1 MNGHAEN
8 EEFARLIDALNPWLG
23 EVVIIGGWAHRLYRI
38 HPVAQ
43 EIAYGPIGTLD
54 TDVAIPARLNV
65 QGDDLRER
73 LVANGFEEER
83 LGQDKPPATHYRLR
97 DAETGFYAEFL
108 TPLFGADE
116 GRDGKP
122 KATKRIAGVVSQQLR
137 HLEMLLDDPWT
148 VEIGEHNGYPV
159 ASSKQ
164 VRIANP
170 VGFLAHK
177 ILIRS
182 KRTRQK
188 FAKDILYIHDTLET
202 FGAQLEELSAE
213 WNTKVK
219 RRIHPKNSRKIER
232 AAEELFGEVS
242 DEIREAARIDAAR
255 NLSPEAVR
263 ERCNFGLRQILGNEV

>member
-1 MNGHAEN
+1 M
-8 EEFARLIDALNPWLG
+8 
-23 EVVIIGGWAHRLYRI
+23 
-38 HPVAQ
+38 
-43 EIAYGPIGTLD
+43 
-54 TDVAIPARLNV
+54 
-65 QGDDLRER
+65 QGDDLRKR

-83 LGQDKPPATHYRLR
+83 LGQDKPAATHYRLR
-97 DAETGFYAEFL
+97 DAETGFYSEFL

-116 GRDGKP
+116 ARDGKL

-148 VEIGEHNGYPV
+148 VEIGEHNGFPV

-177 ILIRS
+177 ILTHS

-202 FGAQLEELSAE
+202 FGAQLEELKTE
-213 WNTKVK
+213 WNRKVK
-219 RRIHPKNSRKIER
+219 RRVHAKSVRKIER
-232 AAEELFGEVS
+232 AAADLFGEVT
-242 DEIREAARIDAAR
+242 DEIREAARIDATR

-263 ERCNFGLRQILGNEV
+263 ERCSFGLRQIFSN

>member
-1 MNGHAEN
+1 
-8 EEFARLIDALNPWLG
+8 
-23 EVVIIGGWAHRLYRI
+23 
-38 HPVAQ
+38 
-43 EIAYGPIGTLD
+43 
-54 TDVAIPARLNV
+54 
-65 QGDDLRER
+65 
-73 LVANGFEEER
+73 
-83 LGQDKPPATHYRLR
+83 
-97 DAETGFYAEFL
+97 
-108 TPLFGADE
+108 
-116 GRDGKP
+116 
-122 KATKRIAGVVSQQLR
+122 
-137 HLEMLLDDPWT
+137 MLLDDPWT

>member
-1 MNGHAEN
+1 MNGHSEN
-8 EEFARLIDALNPWLG
+8 EEFARLIDALNPWLE

-43 EIAYGPIGTLD
+43 VIAYVPIGTLD
-54 TDVAIPARLNV
+54 TDVAIPARLRV
-65 QGDDLRER
+65 EGDDLRER

-108 TPLFGADE
+108 TPLFGADQA
-116 GRDGKP
+116 RDGQP

-137 HLEMLLDDPWT
+137 YLEVLLDEPWA
-148 VEIGEHNGYPV
+148 VEIGQHNGFPFV
-159 ASSKQ
+159 DSKR

-177 ILIRS
+177 VLIHT

-202 FGAQLEELSAE
+202 FGAQLEELKTE
-213 WNTKVK
+213 WNTKIRQRV
-219 RRIHPKNSRKIER
+219 HPKSVRKIER
-232 AAEELFGEVS
+232 GAVDLFGKVN
-242 DEIREAARIDAAR
+242 DEIREAAQIGGAR
-255 NLSPEAVR
+255 NLSPETVR
-263 ERCNFGLRQILGNEV
+263 ERCNFGLRQIFGN

>member
-1 MNGHAEN
+1 VNGHAEN

-23 EVVIIGGWAHRLYRI
+23 VSVIIGGWAHRLYRI

-43 EIAYGPIGTLD
+43 VIAYAPIGTLD
-54 TDVAIPARLNV
+54 TDVAIPAGLRLE
-65 QGDDLRER
+65 GDDLRKR
-73 LVANGFEEER
+73 LLANGFEEER

-108 TPLFGADE
+108 TPLIGAHE
-116 GRDGKP
+116 GRDGQP

-137 HLEMLLDDPWT
+137 YLEVLLDDPWT
-148 VEIGEHNGYPV
+148 VEIGQHNGFPV

-164 VRIANP
+164 IRIANP

-177 ILIRS
+177 LLIHS

-202 FGAQLEELSAE
+202 FGAQLEELKAE

-219 RRIHPKNSRKIER
+219 RRVPPKSVRKIER
-232 AAEELFGEVS
+232 AAADLFGDVS
-242 DEIREAARIDAAR
+242 DEIREAAWIDGAR
-255 NLSPEAVR
+255 ALSPEVVR
-263 ERCNFGLRQILGNEV
+263 ERCNFGLRQIFEN

>member
-1 MNGHAEN
+1 MIGHSEN
-8 EEFARLIDALNPWLG
+8 EEFAQLIDALNPWLK

-43 EIAYGPIGTLD
+43 AIAYVPIGTLD
-54 TDVAIPARLNV
+54 TDVAIPARLRV
-65 QGDDLRER
+65 EGDLRER

-97 DAETGFYAEFL
+97 EAKTGFYAEFL
-108 TPLFGADE
+108 TPLIGAGH
-116 GRDGKP
+116 GRGGQP

-137 HLEMLLDDPWT
+137 YLEVLLDQPWA
-148 VEIGEHNGYPV
+148 VEIGQHNGFPF
-159 ASSKQ
+159 ADSKR

-177 ILIRS
+177 ILIRTR
-182 KRTRQK
+182 RTRQK

-202 FGAQLEELSAE
+202 FGAQLEKLKTE
-213 WNTKVK
+213 WNTKIKQRV
-219 RRIHPKNSRKIER
+219 HPKSIRNIER
-232 AAEELFGEVS
+232 AAADLFGEVS

-255 NLSPEAVR
+255 NLTPETVR
-263 ERCNFGLRQILGNEV
+263 ERCNFGLRRIFGH

>member
-43 EIAYGPIGTLD
+43 TMAYVPIGTLD
-54 TDVAIPARLNV
+54 TDVAIPARLRV
-65 QGDDLRER
+65 EGDDLRQR
-73 LVANGFEEER
+73 LLANGFEEER

-116 GRDGKP
+116 GRDGQP

-137 HLEMLLDDPWT
+137 YLEVLLDDPWT
-148 VEIGEHNGYPV
+148 VEIGQHNGFPV
-159 ASSKQ
+159 PDSKQ
-164 VRIANP
+164 IRIANP

-177 ILIRS
+177 ILIHS
-182 KRTRQK
+182 TRTRQE

-202 FGAQLEELSAE
+202 FGAQLEELKAE
-213 WNTKVK
+213 WNRKVK
-219 RRIHPKNSRKIER
+219 RRVHAKSFRKIER
-232 AAEELFGEVS
+232 AAADLFSEVT
-242 DEIREAARIDAAR
+242 DEIREAARIDATR

-263 ERCNFGLRQILGNEV
+263 ERCNFGLRQIFGN

>member
-23 EVVIIGGWAHRLYRI
+23 VAVIIGGWAHRLYRI

-43 EIAYGPIGTLD
+43 VIAYAPIGTLD
-54 TDVAIPARLNV
+54 TDVAIPAGLRV
-65 QGDDLRER
+65 EGDDLRKR
-73 LVANGFEEER
+73 LLANGFEEER

-108 TPLFGADE
+108 TPLIGAHE
-116 GRDGKP
+116 GRDGQP

-137 HLEMLLDDPWT
+137 YLEVLLDDPWT
-148 VEIGEHNGYPV
+148 VEIGQHNGFPV

-164 VRIANP
+164 IRIANP

-177 ILIRS
+177 LLIHS

-188 FAKDILYIHDTLET
+188 FAKDILYIHDTL
-202 FGAQLEELSAE
+202 AL
-213 WNTKVK
+213 
-219 RRIHPKNSRKIER
+219 RIHFCGVVSGPWPDLDIE
-232 AAEELFGEVS
+232 ASLLFK
-242 DEIREAARIDAAR
+242 
-255 NLSPEAVR
+255 
-263 ERCNFGLRQILGNEV
+263 LRSNTAKRSVCGVGRSFTSCPISSTKSALGS